1 MSDNNQNIKLEMA
14 LKYASLGWSILPI
27 GAGEDGK
34 APLIST
40 WVQYQ
45 KERPS
50 EDLIRSWW
58 GKWPNANIAVVTG
71 RLSGISV
78 VDIDCKKDQVTG
90 EIIKTGV
97 NEGLTPTLMA
107 RSGGLGWH
115 YFYKY
120 QDGLAS
126 KIGFRELVDLKSDGG
141 YIILPPSDHKSG
153 NRYEWHSNLDKELI
167 APFPE
172 EIWLELSQAKKPK
185 SQLPVVTTSP
195 APIIT
200 PEIPM
205 GTRNGA
211 FASIVGKLV
220 SHLPVTDWESWAKPL
235 IFMANAGN
243 KDPLP
248 GAELLSVYSS
258 ITQRE
263 LAKRTSS
270 PTKSKIEVLSAKELE
285 DTIFPEAN
293 WAIYGIFETGT
304 VNMISAEPN
313 NFKSWVML
321 DAAVSL
327 ASGRPLFGQFKTEK
341 QSVLIVNEEDYHSQL
356 RTRMMMLYKN
366 WSQLPIYFAIQ
377 NGVKLIDSDVEKIIS
392 LAKEK
397 GVDFIIFDSLRSL
410 HSAEENSSTEMQAV
424 LDQLKKV
431 TKAGFTVLF
440 SHHNRKKGISSSDN
454 GNESRG
460 SSGINAAVHGHI
472 TCEPKEEGGQTF
484 LIISQPKLKGG
495 PKMDPFRVRIDL
507 SSDKPFVYDGAY
519 SKGLSKNEL
528 EEEIIKLLE
537 FHDGKGLD
545 IGHFLAAN
553 LAGDRRLRETL
564 RVMAG
569 DKRVNP
575 ILWKDVQKSGLPVV
589 GEGSN
594 PNEKFYFLPDSLIND
609 DIPP

>member
-1 MSDNNQNIKLEMA
+1 
-14 LKYASLGWSILPI
+14 
-27 GAGEDGK
+27 
-34 APLIST
+34 
-40 WVQYQ
+40 
-45 KERPS
+45 
-50 EDLIRSWW
+50 
-58 GKWPNANIAVVTG
+58 
-71 RLSGISV
+71 
-78 VDIDCKKDQVTG
+78 
-90 EIIKTGV
+90 
-97 NEGLTPTLMA
+97 
-107 RSGGLGWH
+107 
-115 YFYKY
+115 
-120 QDGLAS
+120 
-126 KIGFRELVDLKSDGG
+126 
-141 YIILPPSDHKSG
+141 
-153 NRYEWHSNLDKELI
+153 
-167 APFPE
+167 
-172 EIWLELSQAKKPK
+172 
-185 SQLPVVTTSP
+185 
-195 APIIT
+195 
-200 PEIPM
+200 
-205 GTRNGA
+205 
-211 FASIVGKLV
+211 
-220 SHLPVTDWESWAKPL
+220 
-235 IFMANAGN
+235 
-243 KDPLP
+243 
-248 GAELLSVYSS
+248 
-258 ITQRE
+258 
-263 LAKRTSS
+263 
-270 PTKSKIEVLSAKELE
+270 
-285 DTIFPEAN
+285 
-293 WAIYGIFETGT
+293 
-304 VNMISAEPN
+304 MISAEPN

-528 EEEIIKLLE
+528 EEEIVKLLE